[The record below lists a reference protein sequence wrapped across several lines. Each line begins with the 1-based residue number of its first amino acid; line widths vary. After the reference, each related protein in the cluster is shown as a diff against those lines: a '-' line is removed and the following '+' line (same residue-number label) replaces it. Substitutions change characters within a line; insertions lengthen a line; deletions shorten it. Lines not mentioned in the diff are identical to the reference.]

1 MFNLL
6 IDSDGVVAD
15 FDKALYATNLGV
27 DEFKHKAGTYL
38 WLPIM
43 NGAKDALAFLKSLD
57 DNGDI
62 KVWIVT
68 KTPSGCPYAY
78 TEKVL
83 WYRQH
88 FPWLEDRIIL
98 THDKSLIGTENDFLV
113 DDRPEKGNVKNFRG
127 EFYHF
132 FPTTPVVCWQD
143 VLYHVKNKIKMSNC
157 DKILS

>member
-6 IDSDGVVAD
+6 LDSDGVIAD

-27 DEFKHKAGTYL
+27 NEFKHLPGTYL

-43 NGAKDALAFLKSLD
+43 AGAKAALAFLKTLD
-57 DNGDI
+57 DAGDI
-62 KVWIVT
+62 KVWVVT

-88 FPWLEDRIIL
+88 FPWLEDRVIL
-98 THDKSLIGTENDFLV
+98 THDKSLLGTENDFLV

-127 EFYHF
+127 SFYHF
-132 FPTTPVVCWQD
+132 LPNMPVVCWEN
-143 VLYHVKNKIKMSNC
+143 VLFHVKNKVKAE
-157 DKILS
+157 KV

>member
-1 MFNLL
+1 MFNVFL
-6 IDSDGVVAD
+6 DSDGVIAD
-15 FDKALYATNLGV
+15 FDKALYATNLDE
-27 DEFKHKAGTYL
+27 DEFKHRAGTYL
-38 WLPIM
+38 WLPVM
-43 NGAKDALAFLKSLD
+43 AGAEEALVILKTLD
-57 DNGDI
+57 EKGDI
-62 KVWIVT
+62 KVWVVT

-127 EFYHF
+127 TFYQF
-132 FPTTPVVCWQD
+132 FPNTPVSCWQYF
-143 VLYHVKNKIKMSNC
+143 LHQVKNKIQVDS
-157 DKILS
+157 DVI